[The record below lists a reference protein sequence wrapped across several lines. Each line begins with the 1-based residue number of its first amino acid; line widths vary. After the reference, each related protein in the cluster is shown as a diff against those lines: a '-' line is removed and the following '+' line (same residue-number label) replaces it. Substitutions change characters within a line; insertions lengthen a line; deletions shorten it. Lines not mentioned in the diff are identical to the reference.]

1 MPFNINTFKQ
11 QGLVYGGA
19 RPALF
24 TVTATVPSGIGID
37 TTTIS
42 KFKFVCRAAE
52 LPPSQMASVD
62 VPYMGRKIKVSGD
75 RVFPDWN
82 VTVMNDE
89 DFSVRAMFEL
99 WSNGIN
105 RLESNV
111 RDPALINELYKT
123 DFVVDQFSKDG
134 TLIREYT
141 MYGIFPTVIGPI
153 ALDWENTNAVETFTV
168 QFAYDYWMPTLEQS
182 SFSAGGINTYAAA
195 ADEDGPLGP
204 N

>member
-62 VPYMGRKIKVSGD
+62 VPYMGRNIKVSGD